1 MKKFTLMLLGLSFLI
16 TACGGEKEAT
26 TKKTDEA
33 ATIKIG
39 GLGPLTGP
47 LAIYGVTATNGSKL
61 AFEEINKNG
70 GILGKQ
76 VEFVLFDEKGDST
89 EAVTAYN
96 RLVDEGVV
104 ALVGD
109 ITSKPSLA
117 VAEIAAQDNMPMIT
131 PTGTQFNITEAG
143 PNVFRVCFTDPYQG
157 VILANLAK
165 NNLKANTVA
174 IMVNNSSDYSDG
186 VAEAFIKE
194 AERLGLKIVAKEG
207 YAEGDK
213 DFRAQLT
220 KVAATNPDVLLVPD
234 YYEQVALITTQ
245 AREVGVKSTFIG
257 PDGWDGVAKALD
269 SSAYGAVENSYFTNH
284 YSVEDTNE
292 KVQNFLK
299 AYREKYKDEPSAFS
313 ALSYDAAYLMKD
325 AIEKASSTDKDAIVK
340 AMKES
345 DFAGVTGHL
354 RFDEKNNPVKAVTV
368 LKVVNGNYTFDSVI
382 QPE

>member
-1 MKKFTLMLLGLSFLI
+1 MKKFTLMLLGLSLLI
-16 TACGGEKEAT
+16 TACGGEKEAGKT
-26 TKKTDEA
+26 TKESE
-33 ATIKIG
+33 TIKIG

-165 NNLKANTVA
+165 NNLNAKTVA
-174 IMVNNSSDYSDG
+174 IMINNSSDYSDG
-186 VAEAFIKE
+186 VAEAFVKE
-194 AERLGLKIVAKEG
+194 AERLGLQIVAKEG

-220 KVAATNPDVLLVPD
+220 KIAATNPDVLLVPD

-245 AREVGVKSTFIG
+245 AREVGVNSTFVG

-269 SSAYGAVENSYFTNH
+269 SSAYGAIENSYFTNH
-284 YSVEDTNE
+284 YSVEDQNE
-292 KVQNFLK
+292 KVQSFLK
-299 AYREKYKDEPSAFS
+299 AYREKYNDEPSAFS
-313 ALSYDAAYLMKD
+313 ALSYDAAYLMKE
-325 AIEKASSTDKDAIVK
+325 AIEKAGSTDKEAVVK

-345 DFAGVTGHL
+345 NFDGVTGHL

-368 LKVVNGNYTFDSVI
+368 IKVVNGNYTFDSVI

>member
-284 YSVEDTNE
+284 YSVEDINE

-325 AIEKASSTDKDAIVK
+325 AIEKAGSTDKDAIVK

>member
-325 AIEKASSTDKDAIVK
+325 AIVKAGSTDKDAIVK

>member
-165 NNLKANTVA
+165 NNLKAHTVA

-325 AIEKASSTDKDAIVK
+325 AIEKAGSTDKDAIVK